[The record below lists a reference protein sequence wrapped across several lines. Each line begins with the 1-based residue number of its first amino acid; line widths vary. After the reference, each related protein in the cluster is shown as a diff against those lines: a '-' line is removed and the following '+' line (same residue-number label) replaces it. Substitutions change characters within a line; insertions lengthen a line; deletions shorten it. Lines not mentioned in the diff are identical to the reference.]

1 MHLVATGAVLAG
13 VAGLGSA
20 VLLNFQTAMAY
31 TRFDPIVSPSVVSSH
46 VHVFAGAN
54 VPATTMS
61 FNGLRQSSCT
71 NAEVQE
77 DRSAVWVPAVYQLL
91 SNGSLKAAPLV
102 EWRMYWMN
110 VSCPNPVY
118 ARIVWLFDR

>member
-1 MHLVATGAVLAG
+1 
-13 VAGLGSA
+13 
-20 VLLNFQTAMAY
+20 
-31 TRFDPIVSPSVVSSH
+31 
-46 VHVFAGAN
+46 
-54 VPATTMS
+54 MS